1 MNSNDILITKT
12 IKDLSANAGLLFFN
26 NLINRLNLEGLLGSI
41 LPKKLRNK
49 GFTSKQKFITG
60 IFAFISGAD
69 CIDDFYTLSHD
80 PFFYKLTNG
89 SLAPS
94 TMRKFI
100 HSFRLKDTQKLQNLL
115 PKVALSLRKKMF
127 PKNKKIIFC
136 MDSTPH
142 EQFSEYMEGVEYNY
156 KNIKCLDSQNCF
168 DQYGF
173 CYGWDLR
180 KGATYSSNGTTEML
194 ERMLPQ
200 IPRDMEVYFRADS
213 AYSNLAIYN
222 TLLNHNVKFG
232 ICMKENSWGKLVD
245 DYEFSMKWKK
255 TKINFF
261 ESTKCQIASCLAP
274 INGLR
279 GQSFLR
285 VVFIRTKKSKE
296 QIQKEKNEKDG
307 TNKKVRHYRYYA
319 VVTNISESEM
329 TNGDII
335 QFYRKRAN
343 VENHIKDLKY
353 GMDFLHFPCRSLRAN
368 NVWGLMGIY
377 AYNLMRFSSFL
388 ISPNRG
394 CFLKRV
400 RNNMVKLPCE
410 ITKHAR
416 KITLK
421 FSNTIYQEVKRFQKL
436 IHTCFQVVDYY
447 CPERRTVPSG

>member
-1 MNSNDILITKT
+1 MNSNDISITKT
-12 IKDLSANAGLLFFN
+12 RKDLSANAGLIFFN
-26 NLINRLNLEGLLGSI
+26 DLINRLHLEGSLGSI
-41 LPKKLRNK
+41 LPLKLRNK
-49 GFTSKQKFITG
+49 GLASKQKFITG
-60 IFAFISGAD
+60 MLAFISGAD
-69 CIDDFYTLSHD
+69 CIDDLHCLTID
-80 PFFYKLTNG
+80 PFFSKLTNG

-100 HSFRLKDTQKLQNLL
+100 HSFRLKDTQKLQNTL
-115 PKVALSLRKKMF
+115 PKVALSLRNKMF
-127 PKNKKIIFC
+127 PKNNKIILC

-142 EQFSEYMEGVEYNY
+142 RQFSEYMEGVEFNY

-180 KGATYSSNGTTEML
+180 KGSTYSSNGTSEML
-194 ERMLPQ
+194 ERILPT
-200 IPRDMEVYFRADS
+200 IHKEKEVYFRADS

-222 TLLNHNVKFG
+222 TLLTHNVKFA

-245 DYEFSMKWKK
+245 EYEFSMKWKK
-255 TKINFF
+255 TKIQFF

-274 INGLR
+274 VKDLHGR
-279 GQSFLR
+279 SFLR
-285 VVFIRTKKSKE
+285 VVFIRTKKTRE
-296 QIQKEKNEKDG
+296 QIQKEKAEKSSG
-307 TNKKVRHYRYYA
+307 KKVRHYRYYA
-319 VVTNISESEM
+319 IVTNISEVEM
-329 TNGDII
+329 SNGDII

-368 NVWGLMGIY
+368 CVWGLMGIF
-377 AYNLMRFSSFL
+377 AYNLMRFSSFVL
-388 ISPNRG
+388 CPNQG
-394 CFLKRV
+394 CFLKKV

-421 FSNTIYQEVKRFQKL
+421 FTHHIFKEVQRIQKE
-436 IHTCFQVVDYY
+436 IHMFFQVVDY
-447 CPERRTVPSG
+447 CPERRIHSG